1 MKKAFSKSL
10 SWLLSVVMIFGIFVV
25 GDLTEVNATGSI
37 TTQDIQRVLDK
48 YGYTTGSYWT
58 MWDYPNYGGSDC
70 GATVQTINSEL
81 YASSNPATSSSSN
94 VQSWKSYNFNNAWQC
109 HGFALYVMSKVTG
122 NTVSSAGGTNWT
134 KITSKP
140 SYLQV
145 GDIIH
150 TSQHTA
156 VVLTADNGRYT
167 FAECWGS
174 KKYGSQISIG
184 KGFNCYYYTLD
195 SIMSND
201 TFQYVL
207 RYGGGSPTPT
217 SYNPQGVLDSI
228 DSPEPGKLHIR
239 GWAFDKDDINA
250 QIEVHVYV
258 GGIPG
263 SGAPGYGIVAN
274 TERTDVN
281 AAYSVGNYHGF
292 DTTIDVSP
300 TGTKTVYL
308 YAINIGGGNNVEI
321 GRGTVTIAEKPSDI
335 YVPVMQEAYV
345 DNVTP
350 YSFRLNAKVSD
361 NVGVSKVEFETWKD
375 GSPLRKTYTAQSI
388 GNDMYIYDVNIS
400 DLTDEAGVY
409 HSIVHAYD
417 PSNNHSTAEI
427 YIIVPDKDTI
437 APTISDITISQIT
450 SRGYRV
456 TCRVSDNVGVT
467 SVRFPT
473 WTDNNVQDDLIWHD
487 GTISG
492 DIATCYINS
501 SEHNNETG
509 IYITHIYAYDAAG
522 NNHSVSTGGINVTDE
537 PLAISSTIYEGHKY
551 IVYNSGMSWT
561 QAKEWCESNGGYLA
575 CTATESEW
583 NIVKKLLAKFNGIRC
598 WLGADCTS
606 GTWKWLSG
614 ESISGSWIPW
624 GEGQP
629 DKGGNIEFYLGTF
642 GNTWTA
648 NTLDNYL
655 WNDYVDSP
663 DDIGGF
669 VFEKEITPTTT
680 GNYNGHKYEYYNE
693 TMDWWQAYRFCEK
706 KGGHLVTVTSEEE
719 NNFVVELAKSRSD
732 NLWVGA
738 RTSDG
743 EKWFWLTGEEFNYNN
758 WDDGEPNN
766 LNGTQDALQI
776 YVSGKWDDVASSD
789 KKVFVCEYDNSI
801 DSTKYESV
809 YKENYNGH
817 EYWFF
822 EDTVDWQTAKK
833 ICEAK
838 GGHLVIID
846 NENENSMVYSG
857 IQKTSKSQAWIGTT
871 DIAKEGVWRDVKGN
885 LLKYTNWHSLQPDNW
900 NGNVEEDYALMWDGG
915 TWNDCSSFGA
925 IISDVGFVC
934 EFDKLCTFGHTYTD
948 EYVEATETETAHI
961 IHKCSVCGYEWT
973 ESKTVFFETNGGT
986 PVKAIDLLNKT
997 VYGELPVPT
1006 KDGYTFKGWS
1016 LTENNTNSSLFT
1028 HDTAIYFQV
1037 PESWRNVQAVF
1048 CHLWST
1054 EREDPIYA
1062 WQSEQEICENMGN
1075 GLYKYT
1081 IPSGTDANGVIF
1093 SSSSGYQTYDLAI
1106 GTVCENDVLYCVQNI
1121 PRSSYIYE
1129 GAWTVNK
1136 EFKSIPSSWYDGEGL
1151 VNGMVD
1157 PETIVIN
1164 SYKFVN
1170 ADTAIEQ
1177 KGNHTLYAIWEI
1189 KHYTISYNMNG
1200 GNGTISKQTKT
1211 HGKDLTL
1218 SATIPTRTDYKF
1230 VGWNTDKN
1238 ATTAKY
1244 QPSGKYTANSNATL
1258 YAIWTVNHN
1267 YTAKV
1272 VAPTCTEKGYT
1283 LHTCTNCGD
1292 SYKDTYVNAL
1302 GHDYKLASEKT
1313 ATCTTD
1319 GEKIYTCSRCGDTKT
1334 ETVKATGHSYTT
1346 KVVAPTC
1353 TAKGYTLHT
1362 CKNCNESYKD
1372 TYTNALGHD
1381 YKLTSEKAA
1390 TCTTD
1395 GEKIYTCSRCGDT
1408 KTETVKA
1415 TGHSY
1420 TTKVIA
1426 PTCTEKGYTLHTC
1439 SKCGDNYKDTYTNA
1453 TGHKY
1458 EETIVTPT
1466 TTEQGYTLHTC
1477 SVCKHS
1483 YKDNYTNIL
1492 LSNNSTLSADT
1503 IKLGETIIANA
1514 KATGGTG
1521 EYLYQVVYKQ
1531 TTQSKWTTAQS
1542 YKANATVTF
1551 KPANA
1556 VTYDVCVKVKD
1567 SNNTEVKKFFT
1578 VKVTSDELKNVS
1590 TISAQTIN
1598 LGNTVTVNAKATGST
1613 GFYTY
1618 AVYYK
1623 QKAQTKWTTK
1633 QDFKANNTIAVKP
1646 AKATTYDI
1654 CVKVKDDKGTIV
1666 KKYFTVN
1673 VTDFTNTSTLSATE
1687 IKLGNT
1693 VKVSCSATGSTG
1705 YYQYAVYYKKTS
1717 DTKWTTKQSYSS
1729 NNTVTIKPAKATTYD
1744 VCVKVK
1750 DNQNNEV
1757 KKYFTVTVK

>member
-58 MWDYPNYGGSDC
+58 MWDYPNSGSSDC

-81 YASSNPATSSSSN
+81 YASSNPATSSSS
-94 VQSWKSYNFNNAWQC
+94 QSWKSYNFNNSWQC

-145 GDIIH
+145 GDIIR

-156 VVLTADNGRYT
+156 VVLTADNGTYT
-167 FAECWGS
+167 FAECWG
-174 KKYGSQISIG
+174 GSQNKISIG
-184 KGFNCYYYTLD
+184 KGFNYSYYTLD
-195 SIMSND
+195 SITSRYS
-201 TFQYVL
+201 FQYVL
-207 RYGGGSPTPT
+207 RYGGSPAPV
-217 SYNPQGVLDSI
+217 SYNPEGHLDGV
-228 DSPEPGKLHIR
+228 DSPEAGKLHVA
-239 GWAFDKDDINA
+239 GWAFDRDDVNA
-250 QIEVHVYV
+250 SLGIHIYV
-258 GGIPG
+258 GGTFAGEISAWKG
-263 SGAPGYGIVAN
+263 RA
-274 TERTDVN
+274 DVN
-281 AAYSVGNYHGF
+281 GSFPGVGDYHGF
-292 DTTIDVSP
+292 EETIDVWQS
-300 TGTKTVYL
+300 GTQNVEVYAL
-308 YAINIGGGNNVEI
+308 NVGGGTNILI
-321 GRGTVTIAEKPSDI
+321 GSATVNIAEKPSDI

-437 APTISDITISQIT
+437 APTISDVTFSQV
-450 SRGYRV
+450 SANGYRI
-456 TCRVSDNVGVT
+456 TCKISDNIGVT
-467 SVRFPT
+467 SVKFPT
-473 WTDNNVQDDLIWHD
+473 WGGGDFKWLDGEVNGNV
-487 GTISG
+487 
-492 DIATCYINS
+492 ATCYINTNDF
-501 SEHNNETG
+501 NNEIG
-509 IYITHIYAYDAAG
+509 DYANHIYAYDAAG
-522 NNHSVSTGGINVTDE
+522 NSSSTSAGYIYVSDE
-537 PLAISSTIYEGHKY
+537 PIEISSITYGEHKY
-551 IVYNSGMSWT
+551 IVYNSGLSWT
-561 QAKEWCESNGGYLA
+561 KAKTWCENHGGYLA
-575 CTATESEW
+575 TITSEAEW
-583 NIVKKLLAKFNGIRC
+583 NKVLELLKNYNGISC
-598 WLGADCTS
+598 WFGA
-606 GTWKWLSG
+606 
-614 ESISGSWIPW
+614 ESTSGSWKWTTGEPFEYANW
-624 GEGQP
+624 GGGQP
-629 DKGGNIEFYLGTF
+629 DCNGNVEFYLGTY
-642 GNTWTA
+642 GG
-648 NTLDNYL
+648 NYL
-655 WNDYVDSP
+655 ENYNWNDFPDSHYN
-663 DDIGGF
+663 IGGF
-669 VFEKEITPTTT
+669 VFEKIE
-680 GNYNGHKYEYYNE
+680 HQYE
-693 TMDWWQAYRFCEK
+693 EK
-706 KGGHLVTVTSEEE
+706 VI
-719 NNFVVELAKSRSD
+719 A
-732 NLWVGA
+732 
-738 RTSDG
+738 
-743 EKWFWLTGEEFNYNN
+743 
-758 WDDGEPNN
+758 PN
-766 LNGTQDALQI
+766 
-776 YVSGKWDDVASSD
+776 
-789 KKVFVCEYDNSI
+789 
-801 DSTKYESV
+801 
-809 YKENYNGH
+809 
-817 EYWFF
+817 
-822 EDTVDWQTAKK
+822 
-833 ICEAK
+833 
-838 GGHLVIID
+838 
-846 NENENSMVYSG
+846 
-857 IQKTSKSQAWIGTT
+857 
-871 DIAKEGVWRDVKGN
+871 
-885 LLKYTNWHSLQPDNW
+885 
-900 NGNVEEDYALMWDGG
+900 
-915 TWNDCSSFGA
+915 
-925 IISDVGFVC
+925 
-934 EFDKLCTFGHTYTD
+934 
-948 EYVEATETETAHI
+948 
-961 IHKCSVCGYEWT
+961 
-973 ESKTVFFETNGGT
+973 
-986 PVKAIDLLNKT
+986 
-997 VYGELPVPT
+997 
-1006 KDGYTFKGWS
+1006 
-1016 LTENNTNSSLFT
+1016 
-1028 HDTAIYFQV
+1028 
-1037 PESWRNVQAVF
+1037 
-1048 CHLWST
+1048 
-1054 EREDPIYA
+1054 
-1062 WQSEQEICENMGN
+1062 
-1075 GLYKYT
+1075 
-1081 IPSGTDANGVIF
+1081 
-1093 SSSSGYQTYDLAI
+1093 
-1106 GTVCENDVLYCVQNI
+1106 
-1121 PRSSYIYE
+1121 
-1129 GAWTVNK
+1129 
-1136 EFKSIPSSWYDGEGL
+1136 
-1151 VNGMVD
+1151 
-1157 PETIVIN
+1157 
-1164 SYKFVN
+1164 
-1170 ADTAIEQ
+1170 
-1177 KGNHTLYAIWEI
+1177 
-1189 KHYTISYNMNG
+1189 
-1200 GNGTISKQTKT
+1200 
-1211 HGKDLTL
+1211 
-1218 SATIPTRTDYKF
+1218 
-1230 VGWNTDKN
+1230 
-1238 ATTAKY
+1238 
-1244 QPSGKYTANSNATL
+1244 
-1258 YAIWTVNHN
+1258 
-1267 YTAKV
+1267 
-1272 VAPTCTEKGYT
+1272 CTEKGYT
-1283 LHTCTNCGD
+1283 LHTCVYCDDN
-1292 SYKDTYVNAL
+1292 YKDTYTNAL
-1302 GHDYKLASEKT
+1302 GHDYKLTSEKV

-1319 GEKIYTCSRCGDTKT
+1319 GEKIYTCSRCGDKKT
-1334 ETVKATGHSYTT
+1334 ETVKATGHSYTK

-1362 CKNCNESYKD
+1362 CSKCGDSYKD

>member
-1 MKKAFSKSL
+1 ME
-10 SWLLSVVMIFGIFVV
+10 MG
-25 GDLTEVNATGSI
+25 N
-37 TTQDIQRVLDK
+37 RR
-48 YGYTTGSYWT
+48 
-58 MWDYPNYGGSDC
+58 
-70 GATVQTINSEL
+70 TV
-81 YASSNPATSSSSN
+81 
-94 VQSWKSYNFNNAWQC
+94 
-109 HGFALYVMSKVTG
+109 
-122 NTVSSAGGTNWT
+122 
-134 KITSKP
+134 
-140 SYLQV
+140 
-145 GDIIH
+145 
-150 TSQHTA
+150 
-156 VVLTADNGRYT
+156 
-167 FAECWGS
+167 
-174 KKYGSQISIG
+174 
-184 KGFNCYYYTLD
+184 
-195 SIMSND
+195 
-201 TFQYVL
+201 
-207 RYGGGSPTPT
+207 
-217 SYNPQGVLDSI
+217 
-228 DSPEPGKLHIR
+228 
-239 GWAFDKDDINA
+239 
-250 QIEVHVYV
+250 
-258 GGIPG
+258 
-263 SGAPGYGIVAN
+263 
-274 TERTDVN
+274 
-281 AAYSVGNYHGF
+281 
-292 DTTIDVSP
+292 
-300 TGTKTVYL
+300 
-308 YAINIGGGNNVEI
+308 
-321 GRGTVTIAEKPSDI
+321 
-335 YVPVMQEAYV
+335 
-345 DNVTP
+345 
-350 YSFRLNAKVSD
+350 RL
-361 NVGVSKVEFETWKD
+361 
-375 GSPLRKTYTAQSI
+375 
-388 GNDMYIYDVNIS
+388 
-400 DLTDEAGVY
+400 
-409 HSIVHAYD
+409 
-417 PSNNHSTAEI
+417 
-427 YIIVPDKDTI
+427 
-437 APTISDITISQIT
+437 
-450 SRGYRV
+450 
-456 TCRVSDNVGVT
+456 C
-467 SVRFPT
+467 
-473 WTDNNVQDDLIWHD
+473 
-487 GTISG
+487 
-492 DIATCYINS
+492 
-501 SEHNNETG
+501 
-509 IYITHIYAYDAAG
+509 
-522 NNHSVSTGGINVTDE
+522 
-537 PLAISSTIYEGHKY
+537 
-551 IVYNSGMSWT
+551 
-561 QAKEWCESNGGYLA
+561 
-575 CTATESEW
+575 
-583 NIVKKLLAKFNGIRC
+583 
-598 WLGADCTS
+598 
-606 GTWKWLSG
+606 
-614 ESISGSWIPW
+614 
-624 GEGQP
+624 
-629 DKGGNIEFYLGTF
+629 GNIEFYLGTF
-642 GNTWTA
+642 DGGE
-648 NTLDNYL
+648 LDNYH
-655 WNDYVDSP
+655 WNDFP
-663 DDIGGF
+663 DNFYNLGGF
-669 VFEKEITPTTT
+669 VFEKEITPTAT
-680 GNYNGHKYEYYNE
+680 GNYNGHKYEYYSE

-706 KGGHLVTVTSEEE
+706 KGGHLATINSNEE
-719 NNFVVELAKSRSD
+719 NDFIVELAKSRSD

-738 RTSDG
+738 KTPDS
-743 EKWFWLTGEEFNYNN
+743 EKWFWITGEEFNYNN

-766 LNGTQDALQI
+766 LNGNQDALQI

-789 KKVFVCEYDNSI
+789 KHVFVCEYDNKI
-801 DSTKYESV
+801 DSTKYEPV

-822 EDTVDWQTAKK
+822 EDTVDWQTARK

-885 LLKYTNWHSLQPDNW
+885 LLKYTNWHSSQPDNW
-900 NGNVEEDYALMWDGG
+900 NGNVEEDYALMWAGG

-934 EFDKLCTFGHTYTD
+934 EFDKLCTFGHTYLD
-948 EYVEATETETAHI
+948 EYIEATETETAHI
-961 IHKCSVCGYEWT
+961 VHQCSVCGYEWT

-986 PVKAIDLLNKT
+986 PVKAIDLLNKS
-997 VYGELPVPT
+997 VYGGLPVTT

-1016 LTENNTNSSLFT
+1016 LTANNTNSSLFT

-1037 PESWRNVQAVF
+1037 PESWRNVQTVF

-1054 EREDPIYA
+1054 EREDPIYK

-1151 VNGMVD
+1151 VNGMTD

-1170 ADTAIEQ
+1170 ADTEIEQ
-1177 KGNHTLYAIWEI
+1177 TGNHTLYAIWET

-1238 ATTAKY
+1238 AATAKY
-1244 QPSGKYTANSNATL
+1244 QPSDKYTANSNATL

-1283 LHTCTNCGD
+1283 LHTCTNCND
-1292 SYKDTYVNAL
+1292 
-1302 GHDYKLASEKT
+1302 
-1313 ATCTTD
+1313 
-1319 GEKIYTCSRCGDTKT
+1319 
-1334 ETVKATGHSYTT
+1334 
-1346 KVVAPTC
+1346 
-1353 TAKGYTLHT
+1353 
-1362 CKNCNESYKD
+1362 SYKD

-1439 SKCGDNYKDTYTNA
+1439 SKCGDSYKDTYTNA
-1453 TGHKY
+1453 MGHKY
-1458 EETIVTPT
+1458 EETIVAPT

-1492 LSNNSTLSADT
+1492 LSNNSTLSAET
-1503 IKLGETIIANA
+1503 IKLGETITATA

-1590 TISAQTIN
+1590 TISAETIN
-1598 LGNTVTVNAKATGST
+1598 LGSTVTVNAKAIGST

-1687 IKLGNT
+1687 IKLGET
-1693 VKVSCSATGSTG
+1693 IKVNCSATGSTG

-1729 NNTVTIKPAKATTYD
+1729 NNTVTIKPAKATTYN